1 MENQFVFKRYEIK
14 YLVSDGQRARIEH
27 AMESHMVADEHGE
40 STICNVYYD
49 TPSHLLV
56 RRSIEKPL
64 YKEKVRVRS
73 YGRHRPGGELFV
85 ELKKKFDG
93 VVYKRRARASEDGAR
108 RMLAG
113 TARPVGQI
121 EREIAY
127 AVERYGALVPSC
139 YIAYDRCA
147 YFARDDRSFRVTFD
161 RHIRFRTE
169 RLGLSED
176 ADGEQLLAAGFSL
189 MEVKCA
195 GAMPLWLVRELSAMH
210 LYKTSFSKYGI
221 AWERSGAVVEPRL
234 LPASVHVAVSAPAP
248 LARPARDRLQRCTV
262 PVRMA

>member
-1 MENQFVFKRYEIK
+1 MGNQLVFKRYEIK

-27 AMESHMVADEHGE
+27 AMEPHMVADEHGE

-56 RRSIEKPL
+56 RRSVEKPL

-73 YGRHRPGGELFV
+73 YGRHRAGGKLFV
-85 ELKKKFDG
+85 ELKKKFDD
-93 VVYKRRARASEDGAR
+93 VVYKRRILASEDEAR

-113 TARPVGQI
+113 ISQPADQI
-121 EREIAY
+121 GREIAY
-127 AVERYGALVPSC
+127 AVERYGKLVPSC

-161 RHIRFRTE
+161 RAIRFRTE
-169 RLGLSED
+169 RLSLSED
-176 ADGEQLLAAGFSL
+176 TDGEQLLAEGFSL

-195 GAMPLWLVRELSAMH
+195 GAMPLWLVRELSAMR

-221 AWERSGAVVEPRL
+221 AWERSGAVVEPRP
-234 LPASVHVAVSAPAP
+234 LPVPVCAADPAPAP
-248 LARPARDRLQRCTV
+248 TVRPARTRLQRRTV